1 MEELKHITLMELSR
15 DTSFHNNT
23 EISTV
28 VCLILMK
35 DNKVTMSLLVNSNNT
50 RIVNNI
56 IQAIKIQ
63 VVNNTIMVLLHLL
76 KKVA

>member
-63 VVNNTIMVLLHLL
+63 VVNNTIMVLLLLL

>member
-1 MEELKHITLMELSR
+1 MELSR